1 VAGIFVTGLLLFAAV
16 YATVRSS
23 SLRFWSGTIAGIL
36 RALLVLAGGAIG
48 AVVLFDS
55 RPPSSLTIL
64 AVALGILGPVLSFT
78 MVFVIF
84 TMKANVPAR
93 EEERPNSLLMAW
105 LPVALLDA
113 VLILVALTGLALSR
127 GP

>member
-23 SLRFWSGTIAGIL
+23 SLRFWS
-36 RALLVLAGGAIG
+36 GGAIG